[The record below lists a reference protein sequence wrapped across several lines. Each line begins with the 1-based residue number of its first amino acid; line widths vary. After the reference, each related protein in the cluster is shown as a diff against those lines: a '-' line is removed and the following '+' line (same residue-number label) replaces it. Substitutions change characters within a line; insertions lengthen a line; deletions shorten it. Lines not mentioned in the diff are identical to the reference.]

1 MSQLHPE
8 KAVEEQH
15 VAQDV
20 AFNWQYDGSRTKLTR
35 LYENAKRDQWNAT
48 TRIDWTIDVDPHGE
62 LLPDAAI
69 GIYGTPMWDKLTAKE
84 IERLRHEAITWQLAQ
99 FLHGEQGRSS
109 RRRRSSTPS
118 RWVRAQ
124 RRSIVAKAPMA
135 TSRRKSKRSTKPA
148 RRTAPRSSRP
158 GKRGNGGTAETA
170 LITGAS
176 RASAGARPRIR
187 GHKFDVVLVARR
199 RAPLEALARE
209 LARSTAAARFPIVC
223 DLTRRRAVRDSTRPC
238 AGAVSRSTCW

>member
-1 MSQLHPE
+1 MAAMSQLHPE

-99 FLHGEQGRSS
+99 FLHGEQGALLA
-109 RRRRSSTPS
+109 T
-118 RWVRAQ
+118 AQ
-124 RRSIVAKAPMA
+124 IVD
-135 TSRRKSKRSTKPA
+135 TV
-148 RRTAPRSSRP
+148 
-158 GKRGNGGTAETA
+158 A
-170 LITGAS
+170 LGS
-176 RASAGARPRIR
+176 RAAAVYRGESAH
-187 GHKFDVVLVARR
+187 GHK
-199 RAPLEALARE
+199 
-209 LARSTAAARFPIVC
+209 S
-223 DLTRRRAVRDSTRPC
+223 S
-238 AGAVSRSTCW
+238 